1 MAGRLLGRRLSVR
14 YVLRSDVPNKS
25 VLLGAGRRNAS
36 GSVATM
42 AKRSPLTDAEKT
54 AQKHQV
60 DLVVQGLRGPLADM
74 APEHARK
81 LVQKALVKL
90 GVA

>member
-1 MAGRLLGRRLSVR
+1 M
-14 YVLRSDVPNKS
+14 
-25 VLLGAGRRNAS
+25 
-36 GSVATM
+36 
-42 AKRSPLTDAEKT
+42 TDAEKT